1 MENELYHHG
10 VLGQKWGVRR
20 YQNKDG
26 SLTMAGKKRAL
37 RIQNDYTELT
47 NNNKYRDRN
56 GNMTYAG
63 RKKALA
69 LQNEYTNV
77 TGKKHLIAFNN
88 KTGANKQPHQKS
100 ISEMSNQELQ
110 AKVDRLRLEKQL
122 KDLTPEYKTAGQK
135 FVGFVKDTSM
145 SIIKDKGTRI
155 LGDYVDKQVRDAIG
169 LNKKDPLTKSQ
180 KLAQDAKDAAN
191 KKVIAQVE
199 DYFKERDKGKNT
211 ATETKKDSGYTM
223 TEVRKKEHDA
233 LFGNHETKTESD
245 AEKRK
250 REHDRLFSGRYVD

>member
-1 MENELYHHG
+1 
-10 VLGQKWGVRR
+10 
-20 YQNKDG
+20 
-26 SLTMAGKKRAL
+26 
-37 RIQNDYTELT
+37 
-47 NNNKYRDRN
+47 
-56 GNMTYAG
+56 MTYAG

-88 KTGANKQPHQKS
+88 KTSANKQTHQKS

-122 KDLTPEYKTAGQK
+122 KELTPEHKTAGQK

-199 DYFKERDKGKNT
+199 DYFKERDKGKNP
-211 ATETKKDSGYTM
+211 ATDTKKNSGYTM
-223 TEVRKKEHDA
+223 TEAQKKEHDA

-250 REHDRLFSGRYVD
+250 REHDKLFSGRY

>member
-47 NNNKYRDRN
+47 NNKKYRDRN

-88 KTGANKQPHQKS
+88 KTSVNKQIHQKS

-110 AKVDRLRLEKQL
+110 DMVDRLRLEQRL
-122 KDLTPEYKTAGQK
+122 KELTPEHKTAGQK
-135 FVGFVKDTSM
+135 FVNLIKDTSV
-145 SIIKDKGTRI
+145 SIIKDKGTKI
-155 LGDYVDKQVRDAIG
+155 LGDYIDKQVRDAIG
-169 LNKKDPLTKSQ
+169 LNKKEPLTKSQ
-180 KLAQDAKDAAN
+180 KLAQEAKDATN
-191 KKVIAQVE
+191 KKTIAQVE
-199 DYFKERDKGKNT
+199 DYFKKRDKGKNS
-211 ATETKKDSGYTM
+211 ATETKKNSGYIM
-223 TEVRKKEHDA
+223 TEAQKKEHDA

-250 REHDRLFSGRYVD
+250 REHDKLFSGRY

>member
-47 NNNKYRDRN
+47 NNKKYRDRN

-88 KTGANKQPHQKS
+88 KTSKQTRQKS

-122 KDLTPEYKTAGQK
+122 KDLTPEHKTAGQK

-199 DYFKERDKGKNT
+199 DYFKERDKGKNP
-211 ATETKKDSGYTM
+211 ATDTKKNSGYTM
-223 TEVRKKEHDA
+223 TEAQKKEHDA

-250 REHDRLFSGRYVD
+250 REHDKLFSGRY

>member
-47 NNNKYRDRN
+47 NNKKYRDRN

-69 LQNEYTNV
+69 LQSEYTNV

-88 KTGANKQPHQKS
+88 KTSKQTRQKS

-122 KDLTPEYKTAGQK
+122 KDLTPEHKTAGQK

-199 DYFKERDKGKNT
+199 DYFKERDKGKNP
-211 ATETKKDSGYTM
+211 ATDTKKNSGYTM
-223 TEVRKKEHDA
+223 TEAQKKEHDA

-250 REHDRLFSGRYVD
+250 REHDKLFSGRY